1 MTGHR
6 LQCRRTPAAAA
17 PRIAPDPSDGQD
29 PRIND
34 PSLGD
39 AVSLNCPQAR
49 CQSLMRDYDKFP
61 RNLLS
66 QIKIC
71 LREICLGFQQNPD
84 LGQLFQ
90 IQKIRIYHLGFQRL
104 RSREIRPSVGPF
116 RGKSKWFTDHFRRPP
131 DQTSLKRIKKPS
143 QTSLIPGK

>member
-90 IQKIRIYHLGFQRL
+90 IQKNTYLSSRIPAAPLEGN
-104 RSREIRPSVGPF
+104 PSVGRPF
-116 RGKSKWFTDHFRRPP
+116 PREIKVVHRPLSQTTRP
-131 DQTSLKRIKKPS
+131 DQS
-143 QTSLIPGK
+143 QTN

>member
-29 PRIND
+29 PRITD

-39 AVSLNCPQAR
+39 ESLSIVPQAR

-61 RNLLS
+61 RNLPS

-90 IQKIRIYHLGFQRL
+90 IQKIRIYHLGFQRAPL
-104 RSREIRPSVGPF
+104 EGNPSVGRPF
-116 RGKSKWFTDHFRRPP
+116 PREIKVAHRPLSQTTRP
-131 DQTSLKRIKKPS
+131 DQSQKNKKTS

>member
-1 MTGHR
+1 
-6 LQCRRTPAAAA
+6 
-17 PRIAPDPSDGQD
+17 
-29 PRIND
+29 
-34 PSLGD
+34 
-39 AVSLNCPQAR
+39 
-49 CQSLMRDYDKFP
+49 MRDYDKFP

-131 DQTSLKRIKKPS
+131 DQTSLKRIKKTS
-143 QTSLIPGK
+143 QTTRPVSYRESKNTGAGYAATIDNYIES